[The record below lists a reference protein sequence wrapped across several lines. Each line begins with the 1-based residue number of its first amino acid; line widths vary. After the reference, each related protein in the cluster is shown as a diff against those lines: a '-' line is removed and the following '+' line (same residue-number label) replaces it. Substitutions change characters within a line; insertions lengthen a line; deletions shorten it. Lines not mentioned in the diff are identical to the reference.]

1 MAISMQAGCLEFSE
15 DYTAIQT
22 FSAIYDN
29 LPKYKELRGRG
40 DGAYPFIK
48 GMIEEI
54 GSNMLQ
60 SFLKICLKRA
70 NKVFI

>member
-29 LPKYKELRGRG
+29 LPNIKNYGEGVMGHIHLLR
-40 DGAYPFIK
+40 
-48 GMIEEI
+48 E
-54 GSNMLQ
+54 
-60 SFLKICLKRA
+60 
-70 NKVFI
+70 